1 MPESKASTT
10 TTAENSTVAVFI
22 TPALYA
28 AVCILFSLGLTISL
42 NHHPYMHWNV
52 LVLAFGTVTLALG
65 FFPRQ
70 SMHYAPLLWIWCFW
84 LAMRT
89 ALGDYWNLVDE
100 GVYTPIP
107 FHANIYRGS
116 VALHLMLGWLT
127 FSRRFRTFGWVLLIS
142 LTVVVITAAVPKPRP
157 TNEYLTLAQSI
168 AYVLLFMFSNVVV
181 EIYSLNEGRSANA
194 AIKILQSSW
203 ALLVEDSLVIT
214 IVTAL
219 QCLMSL
225 VVLWHYHK
233 DLPKVYSAMRRP
245 MSSSVYHAGV
255 VLDLDAKDKSDSED
269 PEK

>member
-1 MPESKASTT
+1 MAESKASSTV
-10 TTAENSTVAVFI
+10 ENSTVAVFI

-52 LVLAFGTVTLALG
+52 LVAAFATVTLALG

-89 ALGDYWNLVDE
+89 ALSDYWKLVDE
-100 GVYTPIP
+100 GFYTPIP
-107 FHANIYRGS
+107 FHANLYRAS
-116 VALHLMLGWLT
+116 VALHLLLGWLT
-127 FSRRFRTFGWVLLIS
+127 FSRRFRRFGWVLFIS
-142 LTVVVITAAVPKPRP
+142 LAVVVITAVVPKPRP

-168 AYVLLFMFSNVVV
+168 AYVLLFMFANVVV
-181 EIYSLNEGRSANA
+181 EIYSLNEGRTANA

-203 ALLVEDSLVIT
+203 ALLVEDSLIIT

-219 QCLMSL
+219 QCLISL
-225 VVLWHYHK
+225 AVLWRYHE
-233 DLPKVYSAMRRP
+233 DLPKVYAVMRRP
-245 MSSSVYHAGV
+245 MSSAAYHAGV
-255 VLDLDAKDKSDSED
+255 VTDSAGKNKSDTED
-269 PEK
+269 P